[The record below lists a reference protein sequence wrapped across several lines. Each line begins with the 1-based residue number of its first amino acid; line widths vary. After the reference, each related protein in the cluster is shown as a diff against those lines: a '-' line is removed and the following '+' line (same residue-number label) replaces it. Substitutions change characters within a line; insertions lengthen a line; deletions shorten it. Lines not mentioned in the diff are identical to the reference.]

1 IRSRYWRMATLAS
14 GAGDSAAS
22 LAGVARAAK
31 PAAHRNPCFARN
43 PGSLGSCLGHT
54 TRLANSLTI
63 LDHDLAER
71 LDHVVAEHPKE
82 NEAAEA
88 APFVLRFR
96 KRDCPLSLRRTP
108 PRAVC

>member
-1 IRSRYWRMATLAS
+1 DSVPMPMRSRFSTPSASTRSIRSRYWRMATLAS

-54 TRLANSLTI
+54 TSLANSLTI

-71 LDHVVAEHPKE
+71 LDHLVTEHPKE
-82 NEAAEA
+82 N
-88 APFVLRFR
+88 
-96 KRDCPLSLRRTP
+96 S
-108 PRAVC
+108 